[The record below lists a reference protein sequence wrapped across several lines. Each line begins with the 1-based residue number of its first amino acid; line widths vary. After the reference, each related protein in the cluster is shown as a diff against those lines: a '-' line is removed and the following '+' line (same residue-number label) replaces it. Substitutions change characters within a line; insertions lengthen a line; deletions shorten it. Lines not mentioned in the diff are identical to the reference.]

1 MKTFLQYVL
10 IVTSV
15 LIIIF
20 VLMQNQGF
28 GLGAAFG
35 GETSFY
41 RTKRGVERV
50 LFYGTMI
57 LIIVF
62 VICLVTLLTIK

>member
-1 MKTFLQYVL
+1 
-10 IVTSV
+10 
-15 LIIIF
+15 
-20 VLMQNQGF
+20 MQNQGF

-62 VICLVTLLTIK
+62 VVCLVTLLTIK